1 MISIRICRK
10 CGMDFDAEFGSSTA
24 YCDSCLELMAK
35 EDARKIRQIQQQEGM
50 SGAPLDILRLEA
62 DMDTIKFGDD
72 LEYEE
77 KEIGHPVKSVKS
89 DGKQKKKRMH
99 ISMHLPK
106 SGISLLDE
114 MYKEKKI

>member
-1 MISIRICRK
+1 MIAIRICRK

-35 EDARKIRQIQQQEGM
+35 EDAKKIRQIQQQEGM

-62 DMDTIKFGDD
+62 DMDTIRFGDESGCD
-72 LEYEE
+72 E
-77 KEIGHPVKSVKS
+77 KGIGYPEKSVKTA
-89 DGKQKKKRMH
+89 GKPKKKKANLPMR
-99 ISMHLPK
+99 LPK

-114 MYKEKKI
+114 MYKERKS